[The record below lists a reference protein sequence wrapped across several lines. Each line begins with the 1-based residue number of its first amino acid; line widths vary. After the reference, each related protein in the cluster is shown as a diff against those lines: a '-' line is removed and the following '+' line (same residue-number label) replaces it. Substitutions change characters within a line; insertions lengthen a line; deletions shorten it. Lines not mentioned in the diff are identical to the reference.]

1 MIARKLLMTICLFV
15 AGILL
20 STIWWRHRLYL
31 QILEESKLDHLIRV
45 SGLSNLDINSIHSSM
60 MTPPPPALVYLPTR
74 EGLTSR
80 YRQLERMHS
89 NARSHHRN
97 LTVIDNHSV
106 HYKDLG
112 RICLCSIF
120 VLPSSIHC
128 SSAAVENVVKI
139 LKCTLPPVPAE
150 LHHLE
155 QQWLFKPSN
164 FGLQTF
170 DSVNK
175 VDTFS
180 WNSTLCTLAF
190 GFYFNISDKSHII
203 PIRFQEVYVSLY
215 QAALRSLEQ
224 SFSASA
230 ELRPVLV
237 VVHWRRGDQKDRCR
251 RFEDVSVNCG
261 TATNFIQKVSNVT
274 TDYAKIH
281 GRHRLLVYVATNE
294 KDPSVLAQ
302 LESAGYKLF
311 KHTRGIN
318 RDRGRPLS
326 SLEAFLV
333 ELQLM
338 IHADMF
344 LGWGTTGVSQFVVRA
359 RREKA
364 GEVGHAENFA
374 VNDATR

>member
-1 MIARKLLMTICLFV
+1 M
-15 AGILL
+15 
-20 STIWWRHRLYL
+20 
-31 QILEESKLDHLIRV
+31 LEESKLDHLIRV
-45 SGLSNLDINSIHSSM
+45 SGLSNLDINSNNPSTLI
-60 MTPPPPALVYLPTR
+60 PPSPALVYLPTR

-89 NARSHHRN
+89 NARSHQRN

-112 RICLCSIF
+112 QICLCSIF
-120 VLPSSIHC
+120 VLPASIHC
-128 SSAAVENVVKI
+128 SSAAVENVAKI

-150 LHHLE
+150 LHHLD

-170 DSVNK
+170 DSINK

-190 GFYFNISDKSHII
+190 GFYFNISDRSHII

-215 QAALRSLEQ
+215 KVALRSLEQ
-224 SFSASA
+224 SFSTSL
-230 ELRPVLV
+230 EQRPVLV
-237 VVHWRRGDQKDRCR
+237 VVHWRRGDQKNRCR

-261 TATNFIQKVSNVT
+261 TAVNFIQKVNNAT
-274 TDYAKIH
+274 TQYAKIH
-281 GRHRLLVYVATNE
+281 GRHRLLVYIATNE

-302 LESAGYKLF
+302 LESVGYKLF
-311 KHTRGIN
+311 KHTRGIVK
-318 RDRGRPLS
+318 DSGRPLT

-344 LGWGTTGVSQFVVRA
+344 LGWGTTGVSQFVIRA

-364 GEVGHAENFA
+364 GEVGRAENFA
-374 VNDATR
+374 VNDAAR

>member
-1 MIARKLLMTICLFV
+1 M
-15 AGILL
+15 
-20 STIWWRHRLYL
+20 
-31 QILEESKLDHLIRV
+31 LEESKFDHLIRV
-45 SGLSNLDINSIHSSM
+45 SGLSHVDINAIVPSKM
-60 MTPPPPALVYLPTR
+60 VPPPPALVYLPTR

-106 HYKDLG
+106 HYKDMG
-112 RICLCSIF
+112 RISLCSIF
-120 VLPSSIHC
+120 VLPSSVHC
-128 SSAAVENVVKI
+128 SSAGVENVVNI
-139 LKCTLPPVPAE
+139 LKCTLPPVPE
-150 LHHLE
+150 QLNRHE

-175 VDTFS
+175 ADTFS
-180 WNSTLCTLAF
+180 WNSTLCTLAY
-190 GFYFNISDKSHII
+190 GFYFNISDKAHIV
-203 PIRFQEVYVSLY
+203 PIRFQEVYVSLFH
-215 QAALRSLEQ
+215 AALRSLEQ
-224 SFSASA
+224 SFATSVGLQRA
-230 ELRPVLV
+230 VLV

-261 TATNFIQKVSNVT
+261 TAANFIQKVRNVT
-274 TDYAKIH
+274 AEYANTH
-281 GRHRLLVYVATNE
+281 GRHKLLVYVATNE
-294 KDPSVLAQ
+294 KDASVLAQ
-302 LESAGYKLF
+302 LQSVGFKLF
-311 KHTRGIN
+311 KDTQRGA
-318 RDRGRPLS
+318 RDRLPLT

-338 IHADMF
+338 IHADLF

-364 GEVGHAENFA
+364 GVVGRAENFA
-374 VNDATR
+374 VHEAAS